1 MGAIGRVPGG
11 PRHPGLVTV
20 SVMLATILYS
30 LDWTIAAVALPHMQG
45 TFSATQDQVAWVIT
59 SYIVAS
65 AIMIPTSSW
74 LAARFGRKRIFLLAV
89 TGFMIASALCGAAGT
104 LAEEVVFRVFQGMSG
119 AFLVPLSQAIVLDTY
134 PPREHGKAMAF
145 WGMGAVLGPVMGP
158 TLGGYLIEYLSWRWV
173 FYINVPFGILALL
186 GTFVFVPETARRPA
200 RRFDWLGFAT
210 LAAGVGALQMML
222 DRGERYGWLEST
234 EIVVEAGIAALGLY
248 LFTVHCLTARE
259 PFINLRLL
267 ANRNYAIGLVFIL
280 FYGLF
285 TLPPMVL
292 MPPFMQDLRD
302 FPIVSIG
309 LLQSPRGV
317 GLLAAMIV
325 GGRIAHLVDARLLTA
340 LGILCITLASW
351 AMSGWNLDVGAWPIV
366 WTGFLHG
373 VGAGIILVPIQ
384 AITFTTLGAEH
395 RNEATSVFNLVR
407 SVGSSVGVAIALAA
421 LTRTTAVTRAFLTEK
436 VSPYNELLRYSTL
449 PESWNVTTSEGLATL
464 EQELM
469 AQAAMIAYANDF
481 RLLAVASLVT
491 LPLLLLVGR
500 PHAPP
505 DEPATPPEPTT
516 TTAGHP
522 TTTSGHPAT

>member
-1 MGAIGRVPGG
+1 MHAASREADR
-11 PRHPGLVTV
+11 PRHPGLITV

-30 LDWTIAAVALPHMQG
+30 LDWTIAVVALPHMQG

-74 LAARFGRKRIFLLAV
+74 LSARLGRKRVFLMAV
-89 TGFMIASALCGAAGT
+89 AGFMASSALCGAAGSLT
-104 LAEEVVFRVFQGMSG
+104 QEVVFRVFQGMSG

-173 FYINVPFGILALL
+173 FYINIPFGILALL
-186 GTFVFVPETARRPA
+186 GTFFFVPETVRPLA
-200 RRFDWLGFAT
+200 RRFDWFGFLS
-210 LAAGVGALQMML
+210 LAAGIGALQMML
-222 DRGERYGWLEST
+222 DRGERYGWFEST
-234 EIVVEAGIAALGLY
+234 EIVVEASVAALGLY
-248 LFTVHCLTARE
+248 LFTVHCLTTRH

-267 ANRNYAIGLVFIL
+267 ANRNYAIGLIFIF

-309 LLQSPRGV
+309 VLQSPRGV

-340 LGILCITLASW
+340 LGILCITFASW
-351 AMSGWNLDVGAWPIV
+351 AMSGWNLDVGTWPIV

-395 RNEATSVFNLVR
+395 RNESTSVFNLVR
-407 SVGSSVGVAIALAA
+407 SVGSSAGVAIALAA
-421 LTRTTAVTRAFLTEK
+421 LTRTTAFNRAFLIEK
-436 VSPYNELLRYSTL
+436 VSPYNELLRYGTL
-449 PESWNVTTSEGLATL
+449 PETWSVATDEGLAAL

-481 RLLAVASLVT
+481 RLLALASLVT
-491 LPLLLLVGR
+491 LPLLLLVGK
-500 PHAPP
+500 PHPP
-505 DEPATPPEPTT
+505 AAEGETSAGSSTLEETQAT
-516 TTAGHP
+516 GRL
-522 TTTSGHPAT
+522 